1 MRALLITLA
10 IAAASLPAQ
19 VIPQETEFRAKLLSP
34 VDTETS
40 KKGDKLTAQVT
51 APPAFA
57 GDILEGQVRE
67 SKGGA
72 KVKGNAVLNL
82 AFETLNHAGQ
92 RVPIQASVKS
102 VVNSQGKQDVDE
114 EGRVVRKKNSLGKAA
129 VGAGIGA
136 LIGGIAGGGKGAAI
150 GAAAGAGAALV
161 LIEVAAEGA
170 RVSFAAGSE
179 FVLAVKQR
187 Q

>member
-1 MRALLITLA
+1 MKACLILFA
-10 IAAASLPAQ
+10 MAAMPIAAQ
-19 VIPQETEFRAKLLSP
+19 TIPQETEFRVKLLSP

-40 KKGDKLTAQVT
+40 RKGDKLTAQVN
-51 APPAFA
+51 APSAFA

-72 KVKGNAVLNL
+72 KIKGNAVLNI
-82 AFETLNHAGQ
+82 AFETLNHGGQ
-92 RVPIQASVKS
+92 RIPIQASVKS

-129 VGAGIGA
+129 VGAGLGA

-161 LIEVAAEGA
+161 LIEVGAEGA
-170 RVSFAAGSE
+170 RVNFAAGSE
-179 FVLAVKQR
+179 FILAVKQR